1 MLELIVKM
9 QNDLKELFPSGNL
22 VVINFSLSCIS
33 VSYGVV
39 GTPTYP
45 NGHIGY
51 FICSKDSKNDV
62 TIPKRSPGSDMEL
75 KYYSDA
81 LHKASFVHPKFVSD
95 AL

>member
-1 MLELIVKM
+1 MRFLVLFYV
-9 QNDLKELFPSGNL
+9 LKRPL
-22 VVINFSLSCIS
+22 

-62 TIPKRSPGSDMEL
+62 TIPKRAPDADMKL
-75 KYYSDA
+75 KYYSEA
-81 LHKASFVHPKFVSD
+81 LHKASFVHPKFVAD